1 MKRYAGW
8 VMVIGFG
15 LVNGEVLGSLRT
27 GAAMI
32 SGVCVQSE
40 WRRLFS
46 SGINLKGT
54 IRTLIRD
61 SDLVWRAAK
70 RSGGN
75 INDYQVD
82 PGVVSSLYK
91 LVLENNPPKQ
101 SVVLQNPR
109 NNFSRYQIPVPSLE
123 EWKAIS
129 WWCGNDPGSDTGDG
143 YLVFEVYGPHPVV
156 RVSKIERELT
166 QDDKCMHTG
175 ANTF

>member
-46 SGINLKGT
+46 SGINLIGT

-70 RSGGN
+70 LSGGA
-75 INDYQVD
+75 INNYQVNSV
-82 PGVVSSLYK
+82 VVSNLCK
-91 LVLENNPPKQ
+91 LVLKNNPTKQ
-101 SVVLQNPR
+101 SVVL
-109 NNFSRYQIPVPSLE
+109 
-123 EWKAIS
+123 K
-129 WWCGNDPGSDTGDG
+129 
-143 YLVFEVYGPHPVV
+143 
-156 RVSKIERELT
+156 T
-166 QDDKCMHTG
+166 QTIIFLGIKFKYRH
-175 ANTF
+175 